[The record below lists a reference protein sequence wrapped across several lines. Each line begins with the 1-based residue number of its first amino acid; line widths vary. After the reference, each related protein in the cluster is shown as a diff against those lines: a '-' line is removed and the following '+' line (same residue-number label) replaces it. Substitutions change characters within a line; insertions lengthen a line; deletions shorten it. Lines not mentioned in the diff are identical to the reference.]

1 MVTIVWVHAFCT
13 ACMLPLCAPFTIR
26 RVCARFVESSARYIM
41 NGMQKFGAIG
51 FEVVRVGDAFT
62 NAVDAHCVH
71 CVMNVRVRS
80 M

>member
-1 MVTIVWVHAFCT
+1 MVTVVWVDAFCT
-13 ACMLPLCAPFTIR
+13 ACMLPLCAPLTIR
-26 RVCARFVESSARYIM
+26 RGCAQFVESSARCIM

-62 NAVDAHCVH
+62 NAVDPH

-80 M
+80 V